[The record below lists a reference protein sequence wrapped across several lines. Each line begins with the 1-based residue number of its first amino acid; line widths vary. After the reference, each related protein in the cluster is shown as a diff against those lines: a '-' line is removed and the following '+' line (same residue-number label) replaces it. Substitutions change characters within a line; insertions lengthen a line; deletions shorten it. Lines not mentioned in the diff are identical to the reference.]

1 MALSATYP
9 EDLAK
14 LLTTYMK
21 DPSHVRLNQ
30 DCQVRLPL
38 FLKYFYI

>member
-30 DCQVRLPL
+30 DCQVQERM
-38 FLKYFYI
+38 YMQI